1 MAAAATGAAP
11 VLLKVATEA
20 EAGQR
25 PAGRRWAWRGK
36 PGIPC
41 AGKKVFEWS
50 RLPERERRAGF
61 GGSGAGKTEQKEK
74 KIDVNVNI

>member
-1 MAAAATGAAP
+1 MAWETRDD
-11 VLLKVATEA
+11 VLA
-20 EAGQR
+20 R
-25 PAGRRWAWRGK
+25 
-36 PGIPC
+36 ISC